1 MDQQSYI
8 RNLKRQPRH
17 GQSESGL
24 LDGLESSIKGIVG
37 TVGVDLKEAMDL
49 VKDSAFQQGAAID
62 LLVTKNTQLK
72 DFYVKIAKNVTTLE
86 QQNSLLNKTFG
97 ISSENAA
104 DLSSALAGLGGATEK
119 LGTSQKFMIGYAAN
133 IQGIA
138 PTIDAA
144 AAATDS
150 YYIGLGRV
158 QQVLTTNLGLEA
170 QQAAAFSDF
179 AMQSGENA
187 DLALAQTNEIAKQI
201 EESTKM
207 TGAFKQITEGVAKA
221 TADVQ
226 LQYGRIPGSL
236 QLGVIKAKALGLEMA
251 QLANAGKNLLNI
263 EQSIGQELE
272 YQLLS
277 GRRLVDDQGKSLT
290 NSYREATLRG
300 DANKQADTLND
311 ILEREGDTLKTNL
324 FAREQMSKLL
334 GMDEASLSRALQKKS
349 ILEKLPG
356 GEALFDKTGD
366 ALLAAAKSA
375 GATESDMK
383 ELVEATDTRTT
394 DQKIEEVLSKMV
406 DTGIKAQLVDQKGIV
421 VGTKNALM
429 NSAKGTA
436 GLSTGDINPEL
447 AGKAVIGKAVYDQ
460 AVNMIPGMKDGV
472 ISPDGGLMVSGEKGS
487 IQLDKDDSIVA
498 GTNLGGSSGKSD
510 NGLLSAIQLL
520 VAATQEQTNHL
531 KQLKS
536 DPLFT
541 SNLNAGKYS

>member
-1 MDQQSYI
+1 M
-8 RNLKRQPRH
+8 
-17 GQSESGL
+17 
-24 LDGLESSIKGIVG
+24 
-37 TVGVDLKEAMDL
+37 GVL
-49 VKDSAFQQGAAID
+49 
-62 LLVTKNTQLK
+62 
-72 DFYVKIAKNVTTLE
+72 
-86 QQNSLLNKTFG
+86 
-97 ISSENAA
+97 
-104 DLSSALAGLGGATEK
+104 
-119 LGTSQKFMIGYAAN
+119 
-133 IQGIA
+133 
-138 PTIDAA
+138 
-144 AAATDS
+144 
-150 YYIGLGRV
+150 
-158 QQVLTTNLGLEA
+158 
-170 QQAAAFSDF
+170 
-179 AMQSGENA
+179 
-187 DLALAQTNEIAKQI
+187 
-201 EESTKM
+201 
-207 TGAFKQITEGVAKA
+207 
-221 TADVQ
+221 
-226 LQYGRIPGSL
+226 
-236 QLGVIKAKALGLEMA
+236 KAKALGLEMA
-251 QLANAGKNLLNI
+251 NLAAAGKNLLNI

-277 GRRLVDDQGKSLT
+277 GNRLIDNQGKSLT

-300 DANKQADTLND
+300 DANKQADTLNT
-311 ILEREGDTLKTNL
+311 ILEQEGDTLKNNL

-406 DTGIKAQLVDQKGIV
+406 DTGIKAQLVDQRGTV

-487 IQLDKDDSIVA
+487 IQLDKDDSIIA